1 MPEHILHGCQSKP
14 LASYLKSLGILR
26 LVSEQCDSSAR
37 GSWQD
42 GCFRLSC
49 RLDEAALLR
58 FFLAEYRPSPL
69 VSPWNGGSGFYPG
82 DNKEGIDAVAKS
94 EDERLVVYRR
104 AIASIFAWP
113 EFQEIYALP
122 AAKRKAR
129 GEEVKKNKEAI
140 LQRCRSQLPEECLP
154 WLDAAYALREDKAF
168 FPPLLGTGGNEG
180 RLEFSNN
187 FMQKVCELLLDT
199 PEDRQGAWLRASLFD
214 VPVPTLPKIKMGQ
227 FDPGNAG
234 GINQGREFEN
244 KKVQNNP
251 WDFILMFEGTL
262 LFASALVRRSPGDIS
277 QASAPFSVT
286 SLSAGFASSN
296 LQDTGRG
303 EVWMPLWSHPASV
316 RELRRLLG
324 EGRASLGR
332 NQVREGLDFA
342 RAAAM
347 LGVDRGIDG
356 FERFS
361 LLERRGQSYV
371 ALPSGTVSVGWKQP
385 VALLDEVGEYL
396 KTRPLVKPDRLPASF
411 SSAHR
416 RLTEAVFKC
425 TEQPDA
431 ARFIEVSRCLA
442 KQDSLPALPALM
454 PRPCRLP
461 AGWIEAC
468 DDGSPEVRLAAAIAS
483 LRADGKLGPMRAHL
497 ALVDPLKP
505 ETWVENSAQFVPWR
519 GEALEGLVKI
529 LQRRI
534 MDAQRLGASP
544 WRAHIRLDP
553 ADLLP
558 LLEGRIDAALLAEL
572 VRAFSLVR
580 FASGMSQLW
589 PHPLTQRKLPY
600 SASLLKA
607 LHTEWPNSVTAL
619 DTGKLTNENRI
630 ANLISTGRTAEACAV
645 AAQRMRAAGAGKMYL
660 PDSFDEAVRGIQPLP
675 LLVSLLVPIR
685 SKELLQ
691 HHLELPL
698 QS

>member
-244 KKVQNNP
+244 IKVQNNP

-442 KQDSLPALPALM
+442 KLDCLPFLRSCLGPADCPQGGSKPAMTVVRKSALPPLS
-454 PRPCRLP
+454 PRSVPMASSAPCGRIWPLS
-461 AGWIEAC
+461 ILSSLKH
-468 DDGSPEVRLAAAIAS
+468 GS
-483 LRADGKLGPMRAHL
+483 KTAH
-497 ALVDPLKP
+497 
-505 ETWVENSAQFVPWR
+505 SSC
-519 GEALEGLVKI
+519 
-529 LQRRI
+529 
-534 MDAQRLGASP
+534 LGAVK
-544 WRAHIRLDP
+544 RLKGWSRSCRGASWMP
-553 ADLLP
+553 SVWGLP
-558 LLEGRIDAALLAEL
+558 LGGLTYVWIRQIFCLFLKGALTP
-572 VRAFSLVR
+572 R
-580 FASGMSQLW
+580 FLQNSSGLSRWYALPQGC
-589 PHPLTQRKLPY
+589 PSSGLTL
-600 SASLLKA
+600 
-607 LHTEWPNSVTAL
+607 
-619 DTGKLTNENRI
+619 
-630 ANLISTGRTAEACAV
+630 
-645 AAQRMRAAGAGKMYL
+645 
-660 PDSFDEAVRGIQPLP
+660 
-675 LLVSLLVPIR
+675 
-685 SKELLQ
+685 
-691 HHLELPL
+691 
-698 QS
+698 

>member
-154 WLDAAYALREDKAF
+154 WLDAAHALREDKAF

-303 EVWMPLWSHPASV
+303 EVWMPL
-316 RELRRLLG
+316 
-324 EGRASLGR
+324 
-332 NQVREGLDFA
+332 
-342 RAAAM
+342 
-347 LGVDRGIDG
+347 
-356 FERFS
+356 
-361 LLERRGQSYV
+361 
-371 ALPSGTVSVGWKQP
+371 
-385 VALLDEVGEYL
+385 
-396 KTRPLVKPDRLPASF
+396 
-411 SSAHR
+411 
-416 RLTEAVFKC
+416 
-425 TEQPDA
+425 
-431 ARFIEVSRCLA
+431 
-442 KQDSLPALPALM
+442 
-454 PRPCRLP
+454 
-461 AGWIEAC
+461 
-468 DDGSPEVRLAAAIAS
+468 
-483 LRADGKLGPMRAHL
+483 
-497 ALVDPLKP
+497 
-505 ETWVENSAQFVPWR
+505 
-519 GEALEGLVKI
+519 
-529 LQRRI
+529 
-534 MDAQRLGASP
+534 
-544 WRAHIRLDP
+544 
-553 ADLLP
+553 
-558 LLEGRIDAALLAEL
+558 
-572 VRAFSLVR
+572 
-580 FASGMSQLW
+580 
-589 PHPLTQRKLPY
+589 
-600 SASLLKA
+600 
-607 LHTEWPNSVTAL
+607 
-619 DTGKLTNENRI
+619 
-630 ANLISTGRTAEACAV
+630 
-645 AAQRMRAAGAGKMYL
+645 
-660 PDSFDEAVRGIQPLP
+660 
-675 LLVSLLVPIR
+675 
-685 SKELLQ
+685 
-691 HHLELPL
+691 
-698 QS
+698 